1 MSIEVYMYFN
11 GNCREAVEFYADV
24 FGARIQKILT
34 YGEAPSDPEYPI
46 SEEGKKRVLHTLLE
60 INGSKVMF
68 SDCQPGMPYITGNN
82 VSITL
87 NYSDKDEM
95 KRAFDKLKEGGEV
108 QMELGETFFSKY
120 YGFLMD
126 KFGFLWQF
134 MYMEK

>member
-24 FGARIQKILT
+24 FGTQMQAIMT
-34 YGEAPSDPEYPI
+34 YGDAPGDPEFLL
-46 SEEGKKRVLHTLLE
+46 SNEDKKRVLHTLLE

-68 SDCQPGMPYITGNN
+68 SDCPPGMPYITGNN

-87 NYSDKDEM
+87 NYNAKDEM
-95 KRAFDKLKEGGEV
+95 KKVFERLREGGEV
-108 QMELGETFFSKY
+108 HMELGETFFSKQ
-120 YGFLMD
+120 YGFLSD
-126 KFGFLWQF
+126 KYGFMWQF